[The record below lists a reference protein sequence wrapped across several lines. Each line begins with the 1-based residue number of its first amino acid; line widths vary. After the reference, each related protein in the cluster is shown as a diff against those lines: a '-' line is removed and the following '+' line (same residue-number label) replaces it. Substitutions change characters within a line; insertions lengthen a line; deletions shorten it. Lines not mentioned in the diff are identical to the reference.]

1 MAEVEEGKISVSRI
15 EIAHAAPAPKIDP
28 GDLKAQIE
36 AVIKGIEKD
45 RSPQQIAAQYGIDPA
60 LAEQIA
66 RLYLTHPG
74 VTADGIMTK
83 MGL

>member
-1 MAEVEEGKISVSRI
+1 M
-15 EIAHAAPAPKIDP
+15 
-28 GDLKAQIE
+28 
-36 AVIKGIEKD
+36 KGTEKG
-45 RSPQQIAAQYGIDPA
+45 RPPQQIAAQYGIDLA

-74 VTADGIMTK
+74 VTTDGIMTK